1 MNRFNRS
8 RNRRKQVATYKVG
21 TLVEYHLE
29 SCGMEPCDLL
39 AIVLEYT
46 QEGYYVIKFLDDG
59 SNLNAVHS
67 EISPVEVS

>member
-8 RNRRKQVATYKVG
+8 RREKPKPYKVG

-67 EISPVEVS
+67 AISHVEVS